1 MYKHLPE
8 VLPLDIKELA
18 DGQGHVEGQLHHVV
32 VPDPSSYPVIWIANP
47 AVAHIPEPWLVPQA
61 AEPIQKN
68 SSVEKPP
75 RMYS

>member
-32 VPDPSSYPVIWIANP
+32 VPDTSSNPVIWIAKP
-47 AVAHIPEPWLVPQA
+47 AVANIPEPRLVPQA
-61 AEPIQKN
+61 AEPIQQN
-68 SSVEKPP
+68 PSVEKPP
-75 RMYS
+75 GIYP